1 MEILIT
7 HLTRMRGDRI
17 CVAGLTE
24 DGQHVRPMPRTG
36 HLVTGDAEVDFQLG
50 NVVSLGNPQLAPMN
64 GAPEDCWVDLDD
76 CYAVRT
82 AGAAEVHG
90 RLSAVAVDSL
100 TDAFGDLGV
109 RGHDRWVVPGQA
121 GQTLGV
127 VRARAW
133 RIVPQFLDGRQ
144 KAGFSYNDPG
154 LPAVRLPLTDLRI
167 FPTTHGDLDFEV
179 LQQLM
184 GGLGM
189 RRPVL
194 ACVGL
199 SRPFAAGGDEAV
211 RWTMANTLWADR
223 AEGVIRLEG

>member
-7 HLTRMRGDRI
+7 HLTRMRENHI

-24 DGQHVRPMPRTG
+24 DGQHVRPLLRTG

-50 NVVSLGNPQLAPMN
+50 NVVALGNPQPAPQN

-76 CYAVRT
+76 CHAVRR
-82 AGAAEVHG
+82 ADVREIHD

-100 TDAFGDLGV
+100 GEAFTGLHP
-109 RGHDRWVVPGQA
+109 RGSSRWVVPHHPSR
-121 GQTLGV
+121 TLAV

-133 RIVPQFLDGRQ
+133 GIVPQFLEDKQ
-144 KAGFSYNDPG
+144 KANFSYHDPG
-154 LPAVRLPLTDLRI
+154 LPAVRLPLTDLRL
-167 FPTTHGDLDFEV
+167 FPITHGDLDFAV
-179 LQQLM
+179 LQRM
-184 GGLGM
+184 MATLGM

-199 SRPFAAGGDEAV
+199 SRPFAADGDEPV
-211 RWTMANTLWADR
+211 RWTMANTLWPDR
-223 AEGVIRLEG
+223 PDQ